1 VKHDVRLA
9 RLSSGPVF
17 CYLILSMFQALRS
30 RCLALT
36 TLAAF
41 LLAQPAVG
49 CAALCLIERHMAG
62 AHTMQGMSHGSAFLT
77 NSACHPSETG
87 AVQRIPLPTL
97 SPMESVEP
105 ILIAVAPGR
114 STEPI
119 WTLPAAP
126 RLVSHLVDPPPPRLA

>member
-1 VKHDVRLA
+1 MLQV
-9 RLSSGPVF
+9 
-17 CYLILSMFQALRS
+17 LRS
-30 RCLALT
+30 RCRYLALG

-49 CAALCLIERHMAG
+49 CAALCLFERHLAVHHG
-62 AHTMQGMSHGSAFLT
+62 MQGMSHGSAVLT

-87 AVQRIPLPTL
+87 GVQRTPLPTL

-119 WTLPAAP
+119 WTLPTAP
-126 RLVSHLVDPPPPRLA
+126 RLVAHLVDPPPPRLA